1 MRTVGALW
9 NYYMIP
15 KIKSQEK
22 FFLSSEKCDRVLKNR
37 HRSILRHDLFLQQ
50 SPVAQAHMPVHS

>member
-15 KIKSQEK
+15 KIKSQEI
-22 FFLSSEKCDRVLKNR
+22 FFFGSHEKCDEVLKIHHQN
-37 HRSILRHDLFLQQ
+37 ILRHDLFLQQ
-50 SPVAQAHMPVHS
+50 